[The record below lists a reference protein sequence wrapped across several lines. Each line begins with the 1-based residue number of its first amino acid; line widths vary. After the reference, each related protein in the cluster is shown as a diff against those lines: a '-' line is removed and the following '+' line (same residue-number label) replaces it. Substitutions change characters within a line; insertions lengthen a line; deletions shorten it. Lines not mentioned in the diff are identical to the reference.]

1 MGPYSCS
8 HIYYSRYSVHPHF
21 PFPYFFSFANC
32 SDDPAYTTDR
42 IVSALMAPKLDA
54 SDATDEWWTG
64 AFSSDKT
71 EDVRRLLL

>member
-1 MGPYSCS
+1 MET
-8 HIYYSRYSVHPHF
+8 VPHF
-21 PFPYFFSFANC
+21 PLGYSLSCSVSNC

-71 EDVRRLLL
+71 EDVRRLRNDPSLLSE